1 LKKTSNKVESMA
13 SIVVQY
19 NKDPRDPNKKR
30 PYAYFMESR
39 WNAQR
44 KGNVPK
50 KTFLGSV
57 NDEDEV
63 VFSRRF
69 SGRSHVT
76 LSLEKVKAMTAAGE
90 HPGQWAV
97 AQSEQPNLIHRKPS
111 KPTIDGRSK
120 APAAPANPPSTPVPP
135 AAAQAPVIPVA
146 VPVPSAGASVKSV
159 GAPQIFLHLA
169 DESGLRRCLVEA
181 FGDEADIILTLGIFL
196 AAEGQAWMH
205 CEDWIDSVSG
215 LPNAAKNFD
224 FGSRSLS
231 GYLAEL
237 GEDLTSRET
246 FFPAWIKAQSKLD
259 QVLVDTTSF
268 STHSKNLSDAE
279 WGKNRDGELLPQVN
293 LQLAAAADTS
303 MPLAYRRLPGSI
315 PDVASVKVSLNFF
328 KVWGLISLTSV
339 YDRGFFSKTN
349 LENMVR
355 EKHDFVIAVP
365 IGNAQAKTKM
375 KENRRAL
382 RSPKSAFKIEDDI
395 VGGVTIDWAIDPE
408 QAAEGAN
415 RLNGT
420 LLRNA
425 SVQAERSQ
433 SLMKTVIEIEGK
445 SQDEA
450 FKTPEDAQEWLNASA
465 PGQKRLLKPELS
477 GTTWKLIR
485 KPNTIAALTESFG
498 QQVILSTQAKSP
510 SEVACVYRNRGLIEQ
525 LFDLPKNDLRQKR
538 LRSGND
544 FVVDG
549 HLFLVFISVILTRL
563 LANKLAANKETSTIP
578 LSLAKPL
585 IRRMQIHQTAT
596 GNSFS
601 YDITKKQRLIRQAV
615 GVPEL

>member
-1 LKKTSNKVESMA
+1 MA
-13 SIVVQY
+13 SIVIQY

-30 PYAYFMESR
+30 PYAYYMESR
-39 WNAQR
+39 WNSQR

-57 NDEDEV
+57 SDEGEV
-63 VFSRRF
+63 IFSRKF

-76 LSLEKVKAMTAAGE
+76 LSIDKVKAMTAAGE
-90 HPGQWAV
+90 HPGHWAV
-97 AQSEQPNLIHRKPS
+97 AQSDQPNLIHRKPL
-111 KPTIDGRSK
+111 KTTKNGQETEVN
-120 APAAPANPPSTPVPP
+120 ALVAGNPPSAPVTP
-135 AAAQAPVIPVA
+135 AAAQAPAIPVA
-146 VPVPSAGASVKSV
+146 IPVPGLGASVKSV

-169 DESGLRRCLVEA
+169 EESGLRRCLVEA
-181 FGDEADIILTLGIFL
+181 FGDEANIILTLGIFL

-215 LPNAAKNFD
+215 LPKAAKNFD

-231 GYLAEL
+231 SYLAEL

-246 FFPAWIKAQSKLD
+246 FFPAWIKAQGRLD
-259 QVLVDTTSF
+259 QILVDTTSF

-315 PDVASVKVSLNFF
+315 PDVASVKVSLDFF

-339 YDRGFFSKTN
+339 YDRGFFSKAN

-365 IGNAQAKTKM
+365 IGNAQAKEKM

-382 RSPKSAFKIEDDI
+382 SSPKCAFKIEDDI

-408 QAAEGAN
+408 QAAEGSN
-415 RLNGT
+415 RLNGA

-425 SVQAERSQ
+425 SVKAERAQ
-433 SLMKTVIEIEGK
+433 ALMKTVIELEEK

-477 GTTWKLIR
+477 GTTWKLVR

-510 SEVACVYRNRGLIEQ
+510 SEVAGIYRNRGLIEQ

-563 LANKLAANKETSTIP
+563 LANKLAAHKETSTIP

-585 IRRMQIHQTAT
+585 IRRMQIHQTGT

-615 GVPEL
+615 GVPES